1 MASLLLVQGAWGE
14 GGLELTKAWTNM
26 ALGYV
31 SYDVYMRKFT
41 GKRHFA
47 RAATSTRPLP
57 MSTPPQQN
65 RPHKTSSYTYT
76 QQKNTPPGSIG
87 VAAVL
92 VVVVGPDLRVRRQ
105 LDQHLRLGSSALEPR
120 RVDDEA
126 HRRHHY

>member
-1 MASLLLVQGAWGE
+1 MNLLYL
-14 GGLELTKAWTNM
+14 
-26 ALGYV
+26 
-31 SYDVYMRKFT
+31 SYDVYTRKFT

-65 RPHKTSSYTYT
+65 RPQKTSSYTYT
-76 QQKNTPPGSIG
+76 QQKKTPPGSIG

-105 LDQHLRLGSSALEPR
+105 LDQHLAGRRLRALEPR